1 MTESKAREFIL
12 KKKEHSTIDSD
23 YNAIEAHPE
32 SECDPKDI
40 EAEKILKY
48 IRVIEKSYADKLQA
62 ELSSARSHAEVMD
75 HKASRLNEIARKQDK
90 LLRECEETLQSIS
103 HLKEGFEEDNYQAI
117 KWADQLLQKLRE
129 GKK

>member
-1 MTESKAREFIL
+1 MTNPESKPREWDVPLCTLISANNPVTSYG
-12 KKKEHSTIDSD
+12 EVVH
-23 YNAIEAHPE
+23 
-32 SECDPKDI
+32 
-40 EAEKILKY
+40 
-48 IRVIEKSYADKLQA
+48 VIEKSYADQLQS
-62 ELSSARSHAEVMD
+62 EL
-75 HKASRLNEIARKQDK
+75 KAKDE

>member
-1 MTESKAREFIL
+1 MTESKAREFLL

-90 LLRECEETLQSIS
+90 LLRECEKAIRHMHYCKYWLNKS
-103 HLKEGFEEDNYQAI
+103 HEDCDCNMHLI
-117 KWADQLLQKLRE
+117 VEKLRE
-129 GKK
+129 RKK